1 MRRARAKDYSSVRW
15 LVTGRHQQ
23 SLSQNKKNKSKKGK
37 AMK

>member
-15 LVTGRHQQ
+15 LVTGRHQ
-23 SLSQNKKNKSKKGK
+23 SLSQNKKNKSRKGK